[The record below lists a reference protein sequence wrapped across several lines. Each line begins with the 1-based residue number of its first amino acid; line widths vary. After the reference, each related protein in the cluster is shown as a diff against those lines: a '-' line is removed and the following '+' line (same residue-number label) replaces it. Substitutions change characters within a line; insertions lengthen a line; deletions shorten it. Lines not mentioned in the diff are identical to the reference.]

1 MSYVDC
7 REAAELIQQGK
18 VIAYPTEAVYG
29 LGCDPL
35 NHEAVKQLLKIKQR
49 SINKGLILIASDF
62 QQLTPFIQDLTDE
75 QLAPAMKSWPGP
87 FTWLIPANSN
97 TPHWL
102 TGEHQSIAVRITDH
116 PVAKELCALTNSA
129 LVSTSANVDQQQP
142 ATSASECREKCPEVN
157 YIVIG
162 DVDKNSQP
170 TSITD
175 LLSGDK
181 IRP

>member
-7 REAAELIQQGK
+7 QEAAELILHGQ

-35 NHEAVKQLLKIKQR
+35 NYDAVMQLLNIKGR
-49 SINKGLILIASDF
+49 SISKGLILIASDF
-62 QQLTPFIQDLTDE
+62 DQLKPFIQDLTDE
-75 QLAPAMKSWPGP
+75 QLAPAIESWPGP
-87 FTWLIPANSN
+87 FTWVIPANAN

-102 TGEHQSIAVRITDH
+102 TGDHQSIAVRVTNH
-116 PVAKELCALTNSA
+116 PIAKELCARSNSA
-129 LVSTSANVDQQQP
+129 LVSTSANIDGQQP
-142 ATSASECREKCPEVN
+142 AISATECHEKCPGIKYVVSGN
-157 YIVIG
+157 
-162 DVDKNSQP
+162 VDKNSQP

-181 IRP
+181 IRL